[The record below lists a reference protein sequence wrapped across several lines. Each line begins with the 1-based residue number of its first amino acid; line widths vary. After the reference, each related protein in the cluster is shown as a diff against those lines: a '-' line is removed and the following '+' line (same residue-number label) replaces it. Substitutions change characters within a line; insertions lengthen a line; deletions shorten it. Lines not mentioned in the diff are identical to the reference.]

1 MHEKYER
8 SIMKTVFLS
17 YNFEDEIPVAQ
28 YLKNKKLK
36 KYFNRE
42 TEAAIVGMGKL
53 TEGIDVHS
61 ETPFY
66 YALGSIEYEDYGL
79 KEIVFGSRTQ
89 NNLFSNKLFIEKGLP
104 SVSPLNQFKV
114 LQNMPLSFIAIEYNL
129 LGDNAVIYTSACG
142 LLIQALH
149 SVVTMPILIAAS
161 KAYADGKIEVGFAL
175 IEKNEIE
182 QSSFLNFNGEA
193 VEIFRAWSSGRNIS

>member
-8 SIMKTVFLS
+8 SIMKTVFFSFSL
-17 YNFEDEIPVAQ
+17 EDSIPVSQ
-28 YLKNKKLK
+28 YLKNKKLQ

-53 TEGIDVHS
+53 TEGMDLDS

-79 KEIVFGSRTQ
+79 KEIVLGSQDQ
-89 NNLFSNKLFIEKGLP
+89 NFLFSNKLFIEKGLP

-129 LGDNAVIYTSACG
+129 RGDNAVIYSSARG
-142 LLIQALH
+142 LLTQALH
-149 SVVTMPILIAAS
+149 SVAKMPILIAAS
-161 KAYADGKIEVGFAL
+161 KAYVDGKIEVGFAL